1 MTCDVGAVAIVYQKQ
16 VQSSIEMRKSFRQNN
31 QSSTIV
37 LCTDGL
43 VDEIDDICKE
53 YSCSAVIN
61 HNQLG
66 YPASHDIEI
75 PIEYFRRLLLASQL
89 ISEKY
94 FINLEPDCLVTGKI
108 TIPYEDYD
116 FIINQD
122 PTVQW
127 LYYFEGKDILR
138 SSIID
143 NVLNYYKKNNVY
155 SEQLFDKIMGGGG
168 DIYNKNITDKILH
181 EWQLFKTRTYDFKHL
196 CESAQKVWYHDMI
209 VSFQVPFHCKSR
221 YWGIDYA
228 ERTKDLNLSDRI
240 FHRCKQFYT

>member
-1 MTCDVGAVAIVYQKQ
+1 MTCNVGAVAIVYQKQ
-16 VQSSIEMRKSFRQNN
+16 VQSSIEMIKSFRQNN

-43 VDEIDDICKE
+43 VDGIDDICKE
-53 YSCSAVIN
+53 YSCSALIN
-61 HNQLG
+61 YDQLG
-66 YPASHDIEI
+66 YPASQDIEI

-122 PTVQW
+122 ATVQW
-127 LYYFEGKDILR
+127 LFYFEGKDDLR
-138 SSIID
+138 SSILQ
-143 NVLNYYKKNNVY
+143 NVINYYKKRGVY

-168 DIYNKNITDKILH
+168 DIYNKNITDKILQ
-181 EWQLFKTRTYDFKHL
+181 EWQLFKARAYDFEQL

-209 VSFQVPFHCKSR
+209 VSFQVPFYYKSR
-221 YWGIDYA
+221 YWGTCYSQ
-228 ERTKDLNLSDRI
+228 RTMDLSLSDRV
-240 FHRCKQFYT
+240 FHRVKKFYV